1 MDIMKRF
8 LLLTYLLITSLF
20 LNGQI
25 VIKDGRYVW
34 SYYYYK
40 GIPFKLL
47 TDKTY
52 SELATEYYTRPLGQ
66 SKFDGKCMEIFY
78 YINDIPISEH
88 NFSTLKLKKR
98 DFVVDSNY
106 YTEDFLNDSIVILS
120 LHAVVKLP
128 ISIEGVEYSYQDTI
142 PTDALQN
149 MSLCFR
155 KKRNLFAKNKIII
168 DIQ

>member
-1 MDIMKRF
+1 MKRI
-8 LLLTYLLITSLF
+8 LLLTCLLIISLF

-25 VIKDGRYVW
+25 VIKDGRYIW
-34 SYYYYK
+34 DYYYYE
-40 GIPFKLL
+40 GTPFKLV

-52 SELATEYYTRPLGQ
+52 SELATEYYTRPSGQ

-98 DFVVDSNY
+98 DFVTDSNY
-106 YTEDFLNDSIVILS
+106 YTENVINDSIVILS

-128 ISIEGVEYSYQDTI
+128 IYVEGIEYSYPDAM
-142 PTDALQN
+142 PTETLQN
-149 MSLCFR
+149 RNLCFR
-155 KKRNLFAKNKIII
+155 KKRYLFEKNKIIVETK
-168 DIQ
+168 

>member
-1 MDIMKRF
+1 MKRI
-8 LLLTYLLITSLF
+8 LLLTCLLIISLF

-34 SYYYYK
+34 SYYCYK

-52 SELATEYYTRPLGQ
+52 SELATEYYTRPPGK
-66 SKFDGKCMEIFY
+66 SKFDGKRMEIVY

-98 DFVVDSNY
+98 EYVVDSNY
-106 YTEDFLNDSIVILS
+106 YTEDVINDSVVLIS
-120 LHAVVKLP
+120 LHAVVNLP
-128 ISIEGVEYSYQDTI
+128 IYVEGIEYSYPDAM
-142 PTDALQN
+142 PTETLQN
-149 MSLCFR
+149 RNLCFR
-155 KKRNLFAKNKIII
+155 KKRYLFEKNKIIVETK
-168 DIQ
+168 